1 MERDKRS
8 DDYRQGVSGAPP
20 AMRYD
25 YEVPVLYSYVGE
37 EGMRCAE
44 DEMMSAGGGL
54 EGGVMDVCRRGD
66 EVCRR

>member
-44 DEMMSAGGGL
+44 DEMRCAGGG
-54 EGGVMDVCRRGD
+54 
-66 EVCRR
+66 